1 MENGLAVKTSS
12 EDSGEASK
20 NDTPS
25 GGSSDEMDVDVSD
38 SNNISG
44 AIPITETGGA
54 HQRRRC
60 SSNTSVSTSVTSGI
74 GTCSSVE
81 EVPEMDFIK
90 ELDSEDEFVQ
100 AKSHHCQSGSGSSDQ
115 DEQEPEVDLKR
126 KSSDSD
132 GNLEDFSFLRVESN
146 GSSTSCV
153 NGAKCSKTENG
164 TSTSLSSSSNQD
176 SDNKCSFFSGPAY
189 SSWLSDSKNGKMAAS
204 DALKEDNGCNNK
216 RKQDQ
221 TTNNHSKKKHEGENE
236 KEDDSDG
243 VDDDDDDDDDN
254 SSENPFDSPTEP
266 SSVYPP
272 YPTASSFD
280 VYQPLPI
287 CAPPDLPPRKELPS
301 VPHKTDDE
309 DGEEEEEAAPGKR
322 GEEEDEDQEPS
333 GPTFRTYMKDK
344 VDLLPIPSALKN
356 FLLFYRT

>member
-1 MENGLAVKTSS
+1 MS
-12 EDSGEASK
+12 
-20 NDTPS
+20 
-25 GGSSDEMDVDVSD
+25 
-38 SNNISG
+38 
-44 AIPITETGGA
+44 
-54 HQRRRC
+54 R
-60 SSNTSVSTSVTSGI
+60 
-74 GTCSSVE
+74 
-81 EVPEMDFIK
+81 
-90 ELDSEDEFVQ
+90 Q

-126 KSSDSD
+126 KSSDSE
-132 GNLEDFSFLRVESN
+132 GNLEDFSFLCVESN
-146 GSSTSCV
+146 GSSTRCA

-164 TSTSLSSSSNQD
+164 TSTPLSSSSNQD

-243 VDDDDDDDDDN
+243 VDDDDDDDDN
-254 SSENPFDSPTEP
+254 SSENPFDSPMEP

-287 CAPPDLPPRKELPS
+287 CAPPDLTPRKGLSS

-309 DGEEEEEAAPGKR
+309 DGEEEEVSPGKR
-322 GEEEDEDQEPS
+322 EEEEDQEPS